1 MVGFSLFFVSL
12 HRFLTS
18 YMKYYEVNMT
28 IEPCS
33 QDAQDLLAALTGEAG
48 METFEETETGLKGYA
63 QQQLLDEDAL
73 QMAIQQF
80 PFEGVTISYTIS
92 EAEDKDWNEQW
103 EQEGFEPIIVNSL
116 EFKDE
121 SLETDCHRTLVIH
134 DGRHL
139 PSDSDSLNSQLS
151 TLNSQLSVEIDAH
164 MAFGTGTHETTLM
177 ICRQLLDMPLQGKR
191 VLDCGCGTGILG
203 ICALKL
209 GAASCVGYDIDEWST
224 DNTRHNAVINRVD
237 DRLESLCGDATL
249 LSRFAS
255 EFDVVLANINRNIL
269 LHDME
274 HFVRVMAPGATLIL
288 SGFYQSDCQM
298 LADKALSLGLHPV
311 TTTTDGDWACLVITK
326 EPYPL
331 V

>member
-116 EFKDE
+116 KFKDE

-164 MAFGTGTHETTLM
+164 MAFGTGTHETTRM

-209 GAASCVGYDIDEWST
+209 GAA
-224 DNTRHNAVINRVD
+224 
-237 DRLESLCGDATL
+237 LCGDATL
-249 LSRFAS
+249 LSRFAA

-288 SGFYQSDCQM
+288 SGFYQSDCPM